1 METQFLL
8 PQKSRM
14 KLLEGQNAPFS
25 YPFWGEGVL
34 VLRLFCQRFRV
45 IKQDTGEFKKLFILT
60 IQNTKAIPPSWDVKK
75 SLAVVS
81 LWHQTVGS
89 CSWRHNGHSECTHP
103 WVFLEQADWGI
114 LQTDERVEK
123 KRQQSTQYGEKWHRH
138 TQDWWKFLGQLYVV
152 FCPLAQNAIADEFK
166 K

>member
-1 METQFLL
+1 METQFPL
-8 PQKSRM
+8 PPKSRM
-14 KLLEGQNAPFS
+14 KLLEGQNAQFS

-45 IKQDTGEFKKLFILT
+45 IKQDTGEFKNCLFWH
-60 IQNTKAIPPSWDVKK
+60 QNTKAIPPSWDVKK

-123 KRQQSTQYGEKWHRH
+123 ATEYTVWREM
-138 TQDWWKFLGQLYVV
+138 
-152 FCPLAQNAIADEFK
+152 AQTYARLMEISRSVICRVLPSGPKCDSRWI
-166 K
+166 

>member
-1 METQFLL
+1 METQF
-8 PQKSRM
+8 PVPPKSRM
-14 KLLEGQNAPFS
+14 KLLEGQNAPCS

-34 VLRLFCQRFRV
+34 VLRLSCQRFRV

-60 IQNTKAIPPSWDVKK
+60 LQNTKAIPPSWDVKK

-123 KRQQSTQYGEKWHRH
+123 ATEYTVWREM
-138 TQDWWKFLGQLYVV
+138 
-152 FCPLAQNAIADEFK
+152 AQTYARLMEISRSVICRVLPSGPKCDSRWI
-166 K
+166 

>member
-1 METQFLL
+1 METQFPL
-8 PQKSRM
+8 PPKSRM

-45 IKQDTGEFKKLFILT
+45 IKQDTGEFKNCLFWH
-60 IQNTKAIPPSWDVKK
+60 QNTKAIPPSWDVKK

-123 KRQQSTQYGEKWHRH
+123 ATEYTVWREM
-138 TQDWWKFLGQLYVV
+138 
-152 FCPLAQNAIADEFK
+152 AQTYARLMEISRSVICRVLPSGPKCDSRWI
-166 K
+166 

>member
-1 METQFLL
+1 METQFPL
-8 PQKSRM
+8 PPKSRM

-60 IQNTKAIPPSWDVKK
+60 LQNTKAIPPSWDVKK

-123 KRQQSTQYGEKWHRH
+123 KGNRVHSMERNGTDIRKTDGN
-138 TQDWWKFLGQLYVV
+138 F
-152 FCPLAQNAIADEFK
+152 
-166 K
+166 

>member
-25 YPFWGEGVL
+25 HPFWGEGVL

-45 IKQDTGEFKKLFILT
+45 IKQDTGEFKNCLFWH
-60 IQNTKAIPPSWDVKK
+60 QNTKAIPPSWDVKK

-123 KRQQSTQYGEKWHRH
+123 ATEYTVWREM
-138 TQDWWKFLGQLYVV
+138 
-152 FCPLAQNAIADEFK
+152 AQTYARLMEISRSVICRVLPSGPKCDSRWI
-166 K
+166 

>member
-1 METQFLL
+1 METQFPL
-8 PQKSRM
+8 PPKSRM
-14 KLLEGQNAPFS
+14 KLLECQNAPFS
-25 YPFWGEGVL
+25 YPFWGEGVF

-45 IKQDTGEFKKLFILT
+45 IKQDTGELKKLFILT
-60 IQNTKAIPPSWDVKK
+60 LQNIKAIPPSWDVKK

-123 KRQQSTQYGEKWHRH
+123 KGNRVHSRREM
-138 TQDWWKFLGQLYVV
+138 
-152 FCPLAQNAIADEFK
+152 AQTYARLMEISRSVICRVLPSGPKCDSRWI
-166 K
+166 